1 MTMTESDHIVSA
13 RALVRRLD
21 VLILSGLIFVFAVA
35 ALSGWRGT
43 PRIGL
48 AALVAVTCLG
58 IVRLVIEHRSGVTIR
73 ALGSGRPGAWLLVA
87 AIPACAW
94 WFVPRGTLTS
104 TVAVVLVAMA
114 LAMGAAQY
122 FKERSPRGERPN
134 RPA

>member
-21 VLILSGLIFVFAVA
+21 VLILLGLVFVFAVA

-48 AALVAVTCLG
+48 AALAAVICLV

-73 ALGSGRPGAWLLVA
+73 ALGSGRPAAWLLVA

-94 WFVPRGTLTS
+94 WFAPRGTLTS
-104 TVAVVLVAMA
+104 TAAIVLVALA

-122 FKERSPRGERPN
+122 FKERSPRGERTN

>member
-1 MTMTESDHIVSA
+1 MTMTESDKVSAA

-21 VLILSGLIFVFAVA
+21 VVILVVQIFAVV
-35 ALSGWRGT
+35 ALFTWRGT

-48 AALVAVTCLG
+48 AALVAATCLV
-58 IVRLVIEHRSGVTIR
+58 IVRLVIEYRSGVTIR

>member
-1 MTMTESDHIVSA
+1 MTMTESDKVVSA

-21 VLILSGLIFVFAVA
+21 VLILLGLIFVFTVA
-35 ALSGWRGT
+35 GLSGWRGT

-58 IVRLVIEHRSGVTIR
+58 IVRIVIEHRSGVTIPAR
-73 ALGSGRPGAWLLVA
+73 GSAPGVWLLVA

-114 LAMGAAQY
+114 LAMGAVQY
-122 FKERSPRGERPN
+122 FKERSPRGERTN
-134 RPA
+134 RPV

>member
-1 MTMTESDHIVSA
+1 MTESDKVVSA

-21 VLILSGLIFVFAVA
+21 ILILLGLIFVFAVA
-35 ALSGWRGT
+35 GLSGWRGT

-58 IVRLVIEHRSGVTIR
+58 IVRIVIEHRSGVTIR
-73 ALGSGRPGAWLLVA
+73 ARGSAPGVWLLVA

-122 FKERSPRGERPN
+122 FKERSPRGERTN